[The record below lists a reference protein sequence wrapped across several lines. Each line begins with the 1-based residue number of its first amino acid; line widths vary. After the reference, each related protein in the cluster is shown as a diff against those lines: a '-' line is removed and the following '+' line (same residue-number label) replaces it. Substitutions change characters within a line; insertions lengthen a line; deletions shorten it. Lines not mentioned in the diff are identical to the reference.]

1 MSCFGGCF
9 AGLFGKSQPDVLPD
23 SSPMAMMSAEA
34 APAASMDEALKV
46 ERQRAGS
53 WTVSSKLNLSSWA
66 SPIPRRTY
74 SDDVA
79 AQDLNDLELII
90 EEVRGASTSSGGKTV
105 LQIDTDI
112 PLGRLGA
119 DQRGR
124 TRSGFEAEML
134 LASPGSLPKPM
145 TSEQREDA
153 IRQLLPTTTFQMLS
167 KVPRHLLEKHDE
179 SSKLLRRQL
188 MRGATVVF
196 VTAGL
201 PGKRFTFEIAA
212 SLGIKPVILEHP
224 DSWSRSLVEEGLVA
238 KFLPVDMT
246 QSSDAIFEQSLK
258 MIRELGKDG
267 LTGPADGI
275 ASFVE
280 LSIPLVARL
289 AEALGLPGHRP
300 AAVDSARNK
309 HATRACL
316 KAANLPDPRNFLISD
331 TSKLDEAMR
340 QVRFPAVLKPVS
352 GAASLGVKKVTSEA
366 ETRQC
371 YKEIVD
377 ELSSLVVVSGA
388 LVQDTGDNRG
398 IKADQNVDLTV
409 LMEQF
414 LDGPEVDVDVV
425 MSEGEYRYA
434 GVADNGPTLEPYFN
448 ETWAVC
454 PSLLP
459 RDQQVALKELS
470 VASVKALGF
479 TSGVFHVECK
489 YTSTGPQLIEVNCRM
504 GGGQVHECNRLT
516 WGVCLVE
523 ETLLAALGIP
533 ARPQVPKTPLSATA
547 YCYVNAMTSGVV
559 TDMSG
564 LEALRQREGIV
575 WAKPLT
581 KVGAKVVGP
590 ADGLPTWLCDLFVRK
605 ETAKEA
611 IAYLQ
616 ALEAEGPVKVAA

>member
-1 MSCFGGCF
+1 MACFKGCF
-9 AGLFGKSQPDVLPD
+9 AGLFGSAKPDVLPD
-23 SSPMAMMSAEA
+23 CSPGHMISHE
-34 APAASMDEALKV
+34 PAATIDDALKL
-46 ERQRAGS
+46 ERPRTGS
-53 WTVSSKLNLSSWA
+53 WMVSPNLNLSSWA
-66 SPIPRRTY
+66 SPLPRQHSESLDAPVEIELTFEEGPGISASGSDKKQIP
-74 SDDVA
+74 
-79 AQDLNDLELII
+79 QL
-90 EEVRGASTSSGGKTV
+90 
-105 LQIDTDI
+105 DTDI
-112 PLGRLGA
+112 PTGRLGV

-124 TRSGFEAEML
+124 PRSRFEAEML
-134 LASPGSLPKPM
+134 VASPGGLPPPM
-145 TSEQREDA
+145 TATEREDI
-153 IRQLLPTTTFQMLS
+153 IRQLLPTATFQMLS
-167 KVPRHLLEKHDE
+167 KVPRPLLLKHDD
-179 SSKLLRRQL
+179 SAKKLRRQL

-196 VTAGL
+196 VNAGL

-224 DSWSRSLVEEGLVA
+224 DSWSKSLVDEGLVA

-246 QSSDAIFEQSLK
+246 QSSEAIFEQSLQLIK
-258 MIRELGKDG
+258 QLGQDG
-267 LTGPADGI
+267 LTGPVDGI

-289 AEALGLPGHRP
+289 TEALGLPGHRP
-300 AAVDSARNK
+300 ASVDSARNK

-316 KAANLPDPRNFLISD
+316 KAANLPTPRNFLITD
-331 TSKLDEAMR
+331 ASKLQEAMQ

-366 ETRQC
+366 EMRKC

-377 ELSSLVVVSGA
+377 ELSSLVVISGA
-388 LVQDTGDNRG
+388 LVQNDGSNSG
-398 IKADQNVDLTV
+398 IKAENVDLTV

-425 MSEGEYRYA
+425 MSDGEFRYA
-434 GVADNGPTLEPYFN
+434 CVADNGPTLEPYFN

-470 VASVKALGF
+470 IASVKALGF
-479 TSGVFHVECK
+479 SSGVFHVECK
-489 YTSTGPQLIEVNCRM
+489 YTSTGPQLIEVNARM

-533 ARPQVPKTPLSATA
+533 SRPLVPKQPLSATA
-547 YCYVNAMTSGVV
+547 YCYVNAMTSGEVV
-559 TDMSG
+559 DMSG
-564 LEALRQREGIV
+564 LEALRRREGVV

-581 KVGAKVVGP
+581 KVGASVVGP
-590 ADGLPTWLCDLFVRK
+590 DDGLPTWLCDLFVRK
-605 ETAKEA
+605 DTAKEA
-611 IAYLQ
+611 LAFLQ
-616 ALEAEGPVKVAA
+616 ELEAEGPVKVASRR